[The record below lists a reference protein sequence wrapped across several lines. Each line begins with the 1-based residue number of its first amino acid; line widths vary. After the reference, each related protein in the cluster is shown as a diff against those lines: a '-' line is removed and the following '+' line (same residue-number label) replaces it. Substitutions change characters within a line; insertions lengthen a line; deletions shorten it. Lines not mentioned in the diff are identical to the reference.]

1 MGGSNSEKSVAHPSG
16 YPLSGDEHQDYRKAP
31 YFLECP
37 AGQLVSYK
45 TENQSRNDECQGDQY
60 ILHENT
66 PSLVDPFHNLLGHSV
81 KS

>member
-45 TENQSRNDECQGDQY
+45 TENQPRNDECQGDQY

-66 PSLVDPFHNLLGHSV
+66 QAWF
-81 KS
+81 